1 MIDPCPRCNKDRALV
16 GFEHRCVPLVTPVSV
31 TGSVTETKEERTR
44 RLTRERVA
52 KLRAKKKPQAANL
65 GP

>member
-1 MIDPCPRCNKDRALV
+1 M
-16 GFEHRCVPLVTPVSV
+16 GFVHRCVPLVTPVSV

-52 KLRAKKKPQAANL
+52 KLRAKKKPQASNL